1 MCKERQKGKT
11 ASTQQHD
18 DNPCSC
24 RYDLYLNVNELTA
37 IVEEMEKLKTVEEAG
52 RKVCCGVLVCIS
64 L

>member
-1 MCKERQKGKT
+1 MKDKDKT

-24 RYDLYLNVNELTA
+24 KYDLYLNVNELTA
-37 IVEEMEKLKTVEEAG
+37 IVEEMEELKTVEEAG
-52 RKVCCGVLVCIS
+52 RKVCCGVLMYIS